1 MLANLH
7 HCPTCNQDC
16 EGALRLRR
24 HLEANQAC
32 LQETGCTL
40 DQIMRR
46 LHSKRKMLTRDKEKY
61 KKQYKQYHKQ
71 KVSAISVVIPRS
83 FQFHL
88 SGIEKWKGYI
98 REQGRLRMGVCYDKL
113 HDFSCVEISCV
124 AFLLV
129 ALILQQQFRVTFC
142 NTIVKLVIKSS
153 GVSVCA
159 CDLLPRIRLRLKLD
173 IHSPLVSPSLK
184 RVL

>member
-1 MLANLH
+1 MEESKGGGGEARSLADLH
-7 HCPTCNQDC
+7 HCPTCKQDC

-32 LQETGCTL
+32 LEETGCTL

-71 KVSAISVVIPRS
+71 KVSAILAVIPIS
-83 FQFHL
+83 FQFHS

-98 REQGRLRMGVCYDKL
+98 REQGRLGTDIRYDKL
-113 HDFSCVEISCV
+113 QDFSCVEISCV
-124 AFLLV
+124 NFVFV
-129 ALILQQQFRVTFC
+129 ALILQQRF
-142 NTIVKLVIKSS
+142 
-153 GVSVCA
+153 
-159 CDLLPRIRLRLKLD
+159 
-173 IHSPLVSPSLK
+173 
-184 RVL
+184 